1 MVSSIRRGPF
11 EAGDRVQITDRKGRR
26 HTIWLERG
34 GTFHTHHGQVAH
46 DDMIGRPEGSLVEST
61 GGMTY
66 LTLRPTLADVTTAM
80 PRGATVVYPKDAMVI
95 LGLADIGPGL
105 TVVEAGAGSGALS
118 LWLLRAVGATGLLH
132 SYERREDFASVAA
145 RNVER
150 YVGQTPPQWTLTV
163 GDVAE
168 RLGTDHPAGSVDR
181 VVLDMLAP
189 WECLPAVHDALAP
202 GGTLCVY
209 VATTTQMSRVV
220 ETLRAMQAF
229 TEPQASESLQRTWHV
244 EGLSVRPDHRMVG
257 HTGFLVTTRRLAPGV
272 VAPTRRRRPAPGA
285 YGADW
290 SPPGGTERSAGEAT
304 DDPARPGGPVGTA
317 G

>member
-1 MVSSIRRGPF
+1 MGDSAAPGAAASSVRVG
-11 EAGDRVQITDRKGRR
+11 ELVAGDRVQITDRKGRR
-26 HTIWLERG
+26 HTVWLESG

-46 DDMIGRPEGSLVEST
+46 DDIIVSPEGVVVEST
-61 GGMTY
+61 GWMSY
-66 LTLRPTLADVTTAM
+66 LALRPTLADITTAM

-118 LWLLRAVGATGLLH
+118 LWLLRAVGTSGTVH

-150 YVGQTPPQWTLTV
+150 YFGARPEHWTLTV
-163 GDVAE
+163 GDLAE
-168 RLGTDHPAGSVDR
+168 HLGSDHGQGSVDR

-189 WECLPAVHDALAP
+189 WECLPAVADAMRP
-202 GGTLCVY
+202 GGSLCVY

-220 ETLRAMQAF
+220 ETARALQAF
-229 TEPQASESLQRTWHV
+229 TEPAALESLQRTWHV

-257 HTGFLVTTRRLAPGV
+257 HTGFLVAMRRLAPGV
-272 VAPTRRRRPAPGA
+272 VPPARRRRPAPGA
-285 YGADW
+285 YGSEW
-290 SPPGGTERSAGEAT
+290 SPPPT
-304 DDPARPGGPVGTA
+304 DPSG
-317 G
+317 